1 MPKMRSCGVL
11 LFADVPAGSGSRHF
25 LLMKHNRRYDLPKG
39 HVEAYVLSPASLS
52 LSRFSLWSAV

>member
-39 HVEAYVLSPASLS
+39 HVEAYVLSRVSLACRRS
-52 LSRFSLWSAV
+52 GAWL

>member
-39 HVEAYVLSPASLS
+39 HVEAYVLSRVSLAC
-52 LSRFSLWSAV
+52 RH